1 MGNWSLEVNME
12 GPRPLNES
20 EWPVLVEFLTHSLR
34 AEHNWS
40 IENEYPTALNL
51 QNRHNIRIITDQNL
65 IVSHAV
71 VRPMVIKSPHIIFK
85 VAGIGSVVTH
95 ENYRNQGF
103 SQKVLTDCLAVASNQ
118 KCDIAILWT
127 HLHDFYRKV
136 GFELAGTEISYTFQ
150 NEFNPPRTGLRFSND
165 KNISAEALNR
175 LYSQHSVGSVRTA
188 DEIRQYLK
196 IPHTRI
202 YTAWNVDNTLAAFAI
217 EGKGADLQNYIHEW
231 GGQVPELLSL
241 MSYVR
246 KEKKQAVTIITPT
259 HALNLNKQ
267 LEDKCTRF
275 DGFLGMIKIVDEAGL
290 FAKIKRAFRA
300 EGVSDFVLEKQGQ
313 SYLFGIGSDLL
324 VVDREHDIVR
334 LLFGPVDYSVL
345 GFQSPTSIQKINKIL
360 PLPFWVWGW
369 DSV

>member
-1 MGNWSLEVNME
+1 ME

-20 EWPVLVEFLTHSLR
+20 EWPHLVEFLTHSLR
-34 AEHNWS
+34 PEHSWS

-51 QNRHNIRIITDQNL
+51 QNRHNIRIITDQNQ

-71 VRPMVIKSPHIIFK
+71 VKPMVIKSPHLIYK

-103 SQKVLTDCLAVASNQ
+103 SQKVLSDCLIVARDQ

-136 GFELAGTEISYTFQ
+136 GFELAGTELSHTFQ
-150 NEFNPPRTGLRFSND
+150 NEFQAPRVGLRYSND
-165 KNISAEALNR
+165 KNVSPEALNR
-175 LYSQHSVGSVRTA
+175 LYTQHSVGSVRTA
-188 DEIRQYLK
+188 DEIKQYLK
-196 IPHTRI
+196 IPHTRV
-202 YTAWNVDNTLAAFAI
+202 YTAWNADNTLAAFAV

-231 GGQVPELLSL
+231 GGQVPDLLSL

-246 KEKKQAVTIITPT
+246 KEKKQAVTLITPA
-259 HALNLNKQ
+259 HAINLNKQ
-267 LEDKCTRF
+267 LEDKSTRF
-275 DGFLGMIKIVDEAGL
+275 EGFLGMIKIVDELGL
-290 FAKIKRAFRA
+290 FGKIKRAFRA
-300 EGVSDFVLEKQGQ
+300 EGIPDFVLEKRGYE
-313 SYLFGIGSDLL
+313 YLFGVGTDLL
-324 VVDREHDIVR
+324 VVGREHDIVR
-334 LLFGPVDYSVL
+334 LLFGPVDFSIL
-345 GFQSPTSIQKINKIL
+345 GFQNQASVEKINKIL

>member
-1 MGNWSLEVNME
+1 ME
-12 GPRPLNES
+12 GPRSLNES
-20 EWPVLVEFLTHSLR
+20 EWPHLVEFLTSSLR
-34 AEHNWS
+34 AEHSWS

-51 QNRHNIRIITDQNL
+51 QNRHNIRIITDQNK

-71 VRPMVIKSPHIIFK
+71 VRPMVIKSPHLIYK

-103 SQKVLTDCLAVASNQ
+103 SQQVLTDCLTVARDQ
-118 KCDIAILWT
+118 KCDVAILWT

-136 GFELAGTEISYTFQ
+136 GFELAGTEISHTFQ
-150 NEFNPPRTGLRFSND
+150 NEFPAPRAGLRFSSD
-165 KNISAEALNR
+165 KNVSAEAVNR
-175 LYSQHSVGSVRTA
+175 LYSQHSVSSVRTP

-202 YTAWNVDNTLAAFAI
+202 YTAWNADNTLAAFAV

-231 GGQVPELLSL
+231 GGQVPDLLSL
-241 MSYVR
+241 MSFIR
-246 KEKKQAVTIITPT
+246 KEKKQAVTLITPA
-259 HALNLNKQ
+259 HAHNLNKQ
-267 LEDKCTRF
+267 LEAVSTRF
-275 DGFLGMIKIVDEAGL
+275 DGYLGMIKIVDEQAL

-300 EGVSDFVLEKQGQ
+300 EGIADFVLEKRGNG
-313 SYLFGIGSDLL
+313 YLFGVGTDLL
-324 VVDREHDIVR
+324 VVDREHDIVK
-334 LLFGPVDYSVL
+334 LLFGPVDYALL
-345 GFQSPTSIQKINKIL
+345 GFQNEASVQKISKLL